1 MNVDLTNNL
10 SFETNYNLKL
20 VREDKLIQEVN
31 THNVIN
37 MTRLLVYNNEAGF
50 ISYLSIGQGTG
61 TPTKTDTS
69 LFKVLWDVTPS
80 LLSEP
85 NKINRH
91 YPTEEDPNTYLE
103 IIGKFKVPATSQY
116 TGTITELGIGYNT
129 QLLTHALIR
138 NAEGNPISINKTDID
153 ILFIEIT
160 MKIFFKES
168 EYIKVQKNCL
178 DIYSVVFTPQYKVN
192 LKDMLSLVE
201 ILWNTYSVI
210 EGKTLSP
217 LNHYIMKDVLQI
229 GCTTYIGDCYI
240 TNEGK
245 LSINNLRLGNN
256 FDNGE
261 QNFIMGLRIGRIFII
276 EFPNENI
283 FPRYEIKNIKVG
295 TGDGIKKEF
304 ECPMNYF
311 IPETDKVYINGVL
324 QNRNTDYTLDP
335 YNNNQGVPELMACN
349 KAKITGG
356 ISNNSYIVTNIFNVI
371 KNNAYITDA
380 SPSNN
385 LYSPV
390 IHRIDNAHPIYIDM
404 QKETRVNYLQL
415 GCAKNIISSYNLNVT
430 LYAAD
435 TPDGEYTEVCTI
447 NKDAYTPIPND
458 KYGIFMKFPTINK
471 RYFKVTTTNNEYAL
485 VNNFS
490 HKWSLVLLSKGVN
503 FLLGYIGEGI
513 KFTNPPAEGDV
524 ITMEASTDLPMKNN
538 NFVFDVNM
546 EIQLWNN

>member
-1 MNVDLTNNL
+1 MNINLTNNL

-20 VREDKLIQEVN
+20 VREDKLIQEIN

-37 MTRLLVYNNEAGF
+37 MSRLLQYNRETGF

-61 TPTKTDTS
+61 TPKKTDTS

-80 LLSEP
+80 LLSEA
-85 NKINRH
+85 NIINRH
-91 YPTEEDPNTYLE
+91 YATEEDPNTYLE

-116 TGTITELGIGYNT
+116 VGTITELGIGYNT

-153 ILFIEIT
+153 VLFIEIT
-160 MKIFFKES
+160 LKIFFKES
-168 EYIKVQKNCL
+168 EYIKIQKNCL
-178 DIYSVVFTPQYKVN
+178 DVYSVVFRPQYRIN
-192 LKDMLSLVE
+192 LRDMLSGVE
-201 ILWNTYSVI
+201 VLWNTYNVI
-210 EGKTLSP
+210 EGKTQSSLSEYMAHQ
-217 LNHYIMKDVLQI
+217 LLQI
-229 GCTTYIGDCYI
+229 GCTTYIGDCSI

-256 FDNGE
+256 FDNGA
-261 QNFIMGLRIGRIFII
+261 QNFIMGLRIGKIFII

-295 TGDGIKKEF
+295 TGDGVKKEF

-311 IPETDKVYINGVL
+311 IPETDKIYINGVL

-356 ISNNSYIVTNIFNVI
+356 ISSNYITANIFNVI
-371 KNNAYITDA
+371 KNNAYVSSSSTSDA
-380 SPSNN
+380 
-385 LYSPV
+385 LSPV
-390 IHRIDNAHPIYIDM
+390 IHRIDNAHPLYIDM

-415 GCAKNIISSYNLNVT
+415 GCAKNIMSSYNVNAT

-458 KYGIFMKFPTINK
+458 NYGIFMKFPTINK

-485 VNNFS
+485 TNNFS
-490 HKWSLVLLSKGVN
+490 YDMSLVLLSKGVN

>member
-1 MNVDLTNNL
+1 MNVNLTNNL

-37 MTRLLVYNNEAGF
+37 MQRLLVHNSKSGF

-138 NAEGNPISINKTDID
+138 NTEGNPISINKTDID
-153 ILFIEIT
+153 VLFIEIT
-160 MKIFFKES
+160 LKIFFKES
-168 EYIKVQKNCL
+168 EYIKIQKNCL
-178 DIYSVVFTPQYKVN
+178 DVYSVVFRPQYRVN
-192 LKDMLSLVE
+192 LRDMLSGVE
-201 ILWNTYSVI
+201 VLWNTYNVI
-210 EGKTLSP
+210 EGKTLSS
-217 LNHYIMKDVLQI
+217 LSEYMAQQLLQI
-229 GCTTYIGDCYI
+229 SCTTYIGGCSI

-261 QNFIMGLRIGRIFII
+261 QNFIMGLCIGKIFII

-295 TGDGIKKEF
+295 TGDGVKKEF

-311 IPETDKVYINGVL
+311 IPETDKIYINGVL

-356 ISNNSYIVTNIFNVI
+356 ISSNYIAANIFNVI
-371 KNNAYITDA
+371 KNNAYVNSSSTSDTF
-380 SPSNN
+380 
-385 LYSPV
+385 SPV
-390 IHRIDNAHPIYIDM
+390 IYRLDVNHPLYIDM

-415 GCAKNIISSYNLNVT
+415 GCLQSEMSSYNINVT
-430 LYAAD
+430 LYVSD

-458 KYGIFMKFPTINK
+458 NYGIFMKFPTINK

-490 HKWSLVLLSKGVN
+490 YNWSLVLLSKGTN

-513 KFTNPPAEGDV
+513 KFINPPAEGDV